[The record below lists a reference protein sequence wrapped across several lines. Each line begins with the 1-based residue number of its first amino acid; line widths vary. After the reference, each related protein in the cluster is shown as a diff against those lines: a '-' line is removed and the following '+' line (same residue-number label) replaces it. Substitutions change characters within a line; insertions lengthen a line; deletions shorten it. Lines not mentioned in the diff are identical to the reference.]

1 MQSWGWDN
9 MDLIRERGLLNSKGS
24 DTDMGRWIELWTVT
38 AENDN
43 DPLLIKD
50 FDATIVKI
58 TGMAAVTDTDSKG
71 FGISFNPISVW
82 NPPSMVR
89 GQVLINTLK
98 PFSITAEVVGNYII
112 ADIPSPK
119 DSGIQSQSIR
129 TTGACLCHANGKITK
144 VSVFSTNGIIAK
156 GSWIKVEKWEQ

>member
-1 MQSWGWDN
+1 M
-9 MDLIRERGLLNSKGS
+9 MDLAEYRRLLNRKGS
-24 DTDMGRWIELWTVT
+24 DADMGRWIELGTVT

-50 FDATIVKI
+50 FDAKIVKI
-58 TGMAAVTDTDSKG
+58 TGMAAVTGTDLKEI
-71 FGISFNPISVW
+71 GISFNPEGTW
-82 NPPSMVR
+82 NPPSIVR
-89 GQVLINTLK
+89 GQALDATLK
-98 PFSITAEVVGNYII
+98 PFSITAEVVGNYIV

-119 DSGIQSQSIR
+119 DSGVQSQYSR
-129 TTGACLCHANGKITK
+129 NTGACQCYINGKITK